1 MLEHSSGLFHEAAT
15 VLRCCVQDGVELSL
29 PDNDVHLATDT
40 GIGQQFLNIQQP
52 TRFTVDRVLGS
63 SVAKQR
69 AGDRHLGVLDGKG
82 PIGVVDGERHF
93 RSAQWRAAG
102 RPGEDDVIH
111 FSATKALGSLL
122 THDPGEGIDD
132 VRLSR
137 AVRPDDACHA
147 RLELQGRGRRE
158 RFEALERQRLQMH
171 GPANSIRVRS
181 RRRAETRCGEGARK
195 CYPRTIRYLHHHAGR
210 AGIGGTGNWTGS

>member
-1 MLEHSSGLFHEAAT
+1 MLKHPSGLLDEAT
-15 VLRCCVQDGVELSL
+15 TILGCCVQDGVELPL
-29 PDNDVHLATDT
+29 PDDDVHFATDT
-40 GIGQQFLNIQQP
+40 GIGQQFLDIQQA
-52 TRFTVDRVLGS
+52 TRFSVDRVLGS

-93 RSAQWRAAG
+93 RSAKRRAAG
-102 RPGEDDVIH
+102 RPREDDVIH
-111 FSATKALGSLL
+111 LSAAKALGSLL

-158 RFEALERQRLQMH
+158 RFEAL
-171 GPANSIRVRS
+171 
-181 RRRAETRCGEGARK
+181 
-195 CYPRTIRYLHHHAGR
+195 
-210 AGIGGTGNWTGS
+210 